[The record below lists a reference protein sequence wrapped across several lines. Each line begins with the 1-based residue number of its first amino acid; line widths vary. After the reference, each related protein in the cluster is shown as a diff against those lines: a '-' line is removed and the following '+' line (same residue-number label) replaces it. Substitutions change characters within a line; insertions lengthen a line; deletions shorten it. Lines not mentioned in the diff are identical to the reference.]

1 MQTKNNKY
9 RNLTLAEIEQLER
22 QGNYS
27 DDWSSVRVADPFCIK
42 QVRNSTLQDCSI
54 GANATVRDV
63 RLLSGYTLGDNVTLT
78 NIGEMSCTLLSP
90 LEKGSIPDGSSS
102 LLSPLQRGSTSE
114 GGGGYKWLEPMNE
127 NGNRR
132 ILPFAGMTIGEAYMW
147 ARYRGRK
154 RFMERLEQMTMEEL
168 AAAGYGQ
175 VGDCCVIK
183 NTNCI
188 RNTAILSRSDDPT
201 LVDGALALCD
211 GVVGYGCTVEHGVIA
226 ERFLLGEHVHLEFG
240 LRMNDTVVGDN
251 STLARCEVGNS
262 IIFPAHE
269 QHHNNSFLIAG
280 LIMGQSN
287 IAAGGT
293 IGSNHNSRTA
303 DNEIVGGRG
312 FWPGLCCS
320 FKHSSR
326 FASYCLL
333 AKGDYPAELDI
344 TLPFALVN
352 NNVSKDRLEIMPA
365 YWWMYNMYAMDRN
378 SKKFAKRDKR
388 VVKAQHIE
396 FDNLAPDTAEEIF
409 RGMMQLRAWIAAST
423 QALPLGKGE
432 YPEGGRGS
440 VVYAQGQEKSKRPTV
455 VLKAAEALKA
465 YEDMLVFYAVRSLES
480 GGRSCLPHPDNYA
493 LRTPHSALSNWLNIG
508 GQLITKADME
518 QLITDVE
525 SGVLADWKAVRDRL
539 DTLWEAYPAQREAHA
554 YGILCRL
561 AGVER
566 LDDALWQYYR
576 DRYVAIQQYIE
587 EQKTASRHKDEVN
600 PFRNMTYWDDA
611 EREAVLG

>member
-1 MQTKNNKY
+1 MTQQY
-9 RNLTLAEIEQLER
+9 RNLTPAEIEQLKR

-27 DDWSSVRVADPFCIK
+27 DDWSTVRVADPFCIK
-42 QVRNSTLQDCSI
+42 NVRNTTFRNCVL
-54 GANATVRDV
+54 GANATIRDV
-63 RLLSGYTLGDNVTLT
+63 RLLSDYTLGDNVTLF
-78 NIGEMSCTLLSP
+78 NIGEMTGGGTPKP
-90 LEKGSIPDGSSS
+90 LEV
-102 LLSPLQRGSTSE
+102 
-114 GGGGYKWLEPMNE
+114 MNE
-127 NGNRR
+127 NGGRA

-154 RFMERLEQMTMEEL
+154 KFMERLEQMTHDVL
-168 AAAGYGQ
+168 ATDDGQ
-175 VGDCCVIK
+175 RGRVGDCCTIK

-188 RNTAILSRSDDPT
+188 RNTSILSRSDDPT
-201 LVDGALALCD
+201 TIDGALALCD

-240 LRMNDTVVGDN
+240 LRLNDTVVGDN

-262 IIFPAHE
+262 IIFPAHQ

-303 DNEIVGGRG
+303 DNEIAAGRG

-352 NNVSKDRLEIMPA
+352 NNVSKDQLEIMPA

-388 VVKAQHIE
+388 KLKAQHIE
-396 FDNLAPDTAEEIF
+396 FDNLAPDTAEELLHGMELL
-409 RGMMQLRAWIAAST
+409 RGWMAKAENGT
-423 QALPLGKGE
+423 
-432 YPEGGRGS
+432 
-440 VVYAQGQEKSKRPTV
+440 VYADGMEKGKRRTV
-455 VLKAAEALKA
+455 VLKAKEGLRA
-465 YEDMLVFYAVRSLES
+465 YEEMLVFYAMKYLTATYGDTLPPQSLAE
-480 GGRSCLPHPDNYA
+480 GARQTGWVNL
-493 LRTPHSALSNWLNIG
+493 G
-508 GQLITKADME
+508 GQLVAANDME
-518 QLITDVE
+518 QLIADVE
-525 SGVLADWKAVRDRL
+525 QGRIASWKQLNERL
-539 DTLWEAYPAQREAHA
+539 DNLWEAYPVQRDTHA
-554 YGILCRL
+554 YHVLCAL
-561 AGVER
+561 AGVDT
-566 LDDALWQYYR
+566 LDESLWQRYR
-576 DRYVAIQQYIE
+576 AQYTDILDYIE
-587 EQKTASRHKDEVN
+587 QQKKVSREKDNVN
-600 PFRNMTYWDDA
+600 PFRNMTYWDDD
-611 EREAVLG
+611 ERRAVLE

>member
-1 MQTKNNKY
+1 MY
-9 RNLTLAEIEQLER
+9 RNLLPSEIEQLER

-27 DDWSSVRVADPFCIK
+27 DDWSTVRVADPFLVK
-42 QVRNSTLQDCSI
+42 NVRNSTLSNCTL
-54 GANATVRDV
+54 GANVTIRDV
-63 RLLSGYTLGDNVTLT
+63 RLLSGYTLGANVTLF
-78 NIGEMSCTLLSP
+78 NIGEMTGGGTPKP
-90 LEKGSIPDGSSS
+90 LEV
-102 LLSPLQRGSTSE
+102 
-114 GGGGYKWLEPMNE
+114 MNE
-127 NGNRR
+127 NGGRA
-132 ILPFAGMTIGEAYMW
+132 IVPFAGMTISDAYMW

-154 RFMERLEQMTMEEL
+154 AFMQKLEAFITSE
-168 AAAGYGQ
+168 
-175 VGDCCVIK
+175 VGSRKSEVGECCSIK
-183 NTNCI
+183 NTTCI
-188 RNTAILSRSDDPT
+188 RNVDILSSEEDPT
-201 LVDGALALCD
+201 VVDSCITLID

-240 LRMNDTVVGDN
+240 LRLNDTVVGDN

-269 QHHNNSFLIAG
+269 QHHNNSFLIAA
-280 LIMGQSN
+280 LVMGQSN

-303 DNEIVGGRG
+303 DNEIVAGRG

-352 NNVSKDRLEIMPA
+352 NNVSKDQLEIMPA

-409 RGMMQLRAWIAAST
+409 RGIMQLRAWMAAST
-423 QALPLGKGE
+423 GDT
-432 YPEGGRGS
+432 
-440 VVYAQGQEKSKRPTV
+440 VYAQRQENSRRPTV
-455 VLKAAEALKA
+455 VLKAEEGLKA
-465 YEDMLVFYAVRSLES
+465 YEEMLIYYAMKTVKGERSKVKGERLN
-480 GGRSCLPHPDNYA
+480 D
-493 LRTPHSALSNWLNIG
+493 WLNIG
-508 GQLITKADME
+508 GQLVAKADME
-518 QLITDVE
+518 QLIADVE
-525 SGVLADWKAVRDRL
+525 SGAIGSWHQVHGRMDA
-539 DTLWEAYPAQREAHA
+539 LWEAYPAQREAHA

-561 AGVER
+561 AGV
-566 LDDALWQYYR
+566 DALTDDLWQQYQQ
-576 DRYVAIQQYIE
+576 RYTEIQKYIE
-587 EQKTASRHKDEVN
+587 EQKVASRRKDDVN

>member
-1 MQTKNNKY
+1 MTQRY
-9 RNLTLAEIEQLER
+9 RNLTPAEIEKLER
-22 QGNYS
+22 QGNFA
-27 DDWSSVRVADPFCIK
+27 DDWAAVQVAEPFRAECI
-42 QVRNSTLQDCSI
+42 RNSTFEGHVTI
-54 GANATVRDV
+54 GANASIRDV
-63 RLLSGYTLGDNVTLT
+63 RLLADYMLGDNVTLF
-78 NIGEMSCTLLSP
+78 NIGEMTGGGTPKP
-90 LEKGSIPDGSSS
+90 LEV
-102 LLSPLQRGSTSE
+102 
-114 GGGGYKWLEPMNE
+114 MNE
-127 NGNRR
+127 NGGRA

-154 RFMERLEQMTMEEL
+154 KFMERLEQMTHDVL
-168 AAAGYGQ
+168 ASNEGRCGR
-175 VGDCCVIK
+175 VGDHCTIK

-188 RNTAILSRSDDPT
+188 RNTSILSRSDDPT
-201 LVDGALALCD
+201 TIDGALALCD

-240 LRMNDTVVGDN
+240 LRLNDTVVGDN

-333 AKGDYPAELDI
+333 SKGDYPAELDI
-344 TLPFALVN
+344 TLPFSLVN
-352 NNVSKDRLEIMPA
+352 NNVSKDQLEIMPA

-409 RGMMQLRAWIAAST
+409 RGIMQLRAWMAAST
-423 QALPLGKGE
+423 TDT
-432 YPEGGRGS
+432 
-440 VVYAQGQEKSKRPTV
+440 VYAQGQEKSKRPTV
-455 VLKAAEALKA
+455 VLKAAEGLKA
-465 YEDMLVFYAVRSLES
+465 YEDMLVFYAMKNLEGERTKVKGESLN
-480 GGRSCLPHPDNYA
+480 D
-493 LRTPHSALSNWLNIG
+493 WVNIG
-508 GQLITKADME
+508 GQLVAKQDME
-518 QLITDVE
+518 QLIADVE
-525 SGVLADWKAVRDRL
+525 SGVLRDWPAIRARFDA
-539 DTLWEAYPAQREAHA
+539 LWEAYPTQREAHA
-554 YGILCRL
+554 YSVLCRI
-561 AGVER
+561 AGVDK
-566 LDDALWQYYR
+566 LTDDLWQQYQQ
-576 DRYVAIQQYIE
+576 RYAEIQKYIE
-587 EQKTASRHKDEVN
+587 EQKVASRHKDEVN
-600 PFRNMTYWDDA
+600 PFRNMTYWDDD
-611 EREAVLG
+611 ERAAVLG

>member
-1 MQTKNNKY
+1 MY
-9 RNLTLAEIEQLER
+9 RNLLPSEIEQLER

-27 DDWSSVRVADPFCIK
+27 DDWSTVRVADPFLVK
-42 QVRNSTLQDCSI
+42 NVRNSTLSNCTL
-54 GANATVRDV
+54 GANVTIRDV
-63 RLLSGYTLGDNVTLT
+63 RLLSGYTLGANVTLF
-78 NIGEMSCTLLSP
+78 NIGEMTGGGTPKP
-90 LEKGSIPDGSSS
+90 LEV
-102 LLSPLQRGSTSE
+102 
-114 GGGGYKWLEPMNE
+114 MNE
-127 NGNRR
+127 NGGRA
-132 ILPFAGMTIGEAYMW
+132 IVPFAGMTIGDAYMW

-154 RFMERLEQMTMEEL
+154 AFMQKLEAFTTSE
-168 AAAGYGQ
+168 
-175 VGDCCVIK
+175 VGSRKSEVGECCSIK
-183 NTNCI
+183 NTTCI
-188 RNTAILSRSDDPT
+188 RNVDILSSEEDPT
-201 LVDGALALCD
+201 VVDSCITLID

-240 LRMNDTVVGDN
+240 LRLNDTVVGDN

-262 IIFPAHE
+262 IIFPSHE
-269 QHHNNSFLIAG
+269 QHHNNSFLIAA
-280 LIMGQSN
+280 LVMGQSN

-303 DNEIVGGRG
+303 DNEIVAGRG

-352 NNVSKDRLEIMPA
+352 NNVSKDQLEIMPA

-409 RGMMQLRAWIAAST
+409 RGIMQLRAWMAAST
-423 QALPLGKGE
+423 GDT
-432 YPEGGRGS
+432 
-440 VVYAQGQEKSKRPTV
+440 VYAQRQENSRRPTV
-455 VLKAAEALKA
+455 VLKAEEGLKA
-465 YEDMLVFYAVRSLES
+465 YEEMLIYYAMKTVKGERSKVKGERLN
-480 GGRSCLPHPDNYA
+480 D
-493 LRTPHSALSNWLNIG
+493 WLNIG
-508 GQLITKADME
+508 GQLVAKADME
-518 QLITDVE
+518 QLIADVE
-525 SGVLADWKAVRDRL
+525 SGAIGSWQQVHGRMDA
-539 DTLWEAYPAQREAHA
+539 LWETYPAQREAHA

-561 AGVER
+561 AGV
-566 LDDALWQYYR
+566 DALSDDLWQQYQQ
-576 DRYVAIQQYIE
+576 RYTEIQKYIE
-587 EQKTASRHKDEVN
+587 EQKVASRRKDDVN